1 MIVCR
6 HWLGWLLSASG
17 TARISSW
24 KALLFVSSSWLS
36 TPNGLAEDGRRST
49 SCSGSACGTS
59 GLDGNSRS
67 SWSHPEPW
75 LTGLAPAFG
84 CIGGGFHEPSQTA
97 AESL

>member
-36 TPNGLAEDGRRST
+36 TPNGLAGTVDGAQAVLDRHAEGL
-49 SCSGSACGTS
+49 GSM
-59 GLDGNSRS
+59 
-67 SWSHPEPW
+67 E
-75 LTGLAPAFG
+75 
-84 CIGGGFHEPSQTA
+84 TA
-97 AESL
+97 APLGHTQNRG

>member
-36 TPNGLAEDGRRST
+36 APKALPGIRRSL
-49 SCSGSACGTS
+49 SGRPQSLRHFRSA
-59 GLDGNSRS
+59 
-67 SWSHPEPW
+67 
-75 LTGLAPAFG
+75 
-84 CIGGGFHEPSQTA
+84 
-97 AESL
+97 